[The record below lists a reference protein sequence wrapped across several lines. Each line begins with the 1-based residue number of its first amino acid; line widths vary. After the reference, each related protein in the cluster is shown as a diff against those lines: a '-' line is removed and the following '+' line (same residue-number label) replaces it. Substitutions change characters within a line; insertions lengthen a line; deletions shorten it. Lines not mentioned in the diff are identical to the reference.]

1 MNDYPASPA
10 DPSTGSGQRRQPIAP
25 TPSQPAGTTSSVS
38 VSLPKSVPTVTYAI
52 VGVTVAIYLL
62 QLASVYFAGYANT
75 LSQLDWLEAYG
86 AKINV
91 LIRAGQIWR
100 FLTPV
105 LLHGSIPH
113 IGFNMYALII
123 FGQGLERHFGHRRF
137 LLLYVLGTFT
147 GNVLSFLLSSG
158 YSVGAS
164 TAIFGLIGA
173 EGVFLLQNRKLFGSQ
188 FKGAI
193 GNIIFV
199 VVVNLFIG
207 LAPGID
213 DWGHV
218 GGLLGG
224 LIFAWFAGPR
234 WEVEGMYPALHL
246 TDKREPREVL
256 TGAAVVILIFGALAM
271 IGMLY
276 PIAP

>member
-1 MNDYPASPA
+1 MNEYPVSSPPPQPASSN
-10 DPSTGSGQRRQPIAP
+10 PSESTP
-25 TPSQPAGTTSSVS
+25 TAHP
-38 VSLPKSVPTVTYAI
+38 VSLSIPVSAPVVTYSIIGITIAAYLAQL
-52 VGVTVAIYLL
+52 GSVAI
-62 QLASVYFAGYANT
+62 FGYAN
-75 LSQLDWLEAYG
+75 SAAQLDWVEAYG
-86 AKINV
+86 AKINA
-91 LIRAGQIWR
+91 LIRAGELWR

-113 IGFNMYALII
+113 IAFNMYALYI
-123 FGQGLERHFGHRRF
+123 FGTGLERHFGHRRF
-137 LLLYVLGTFT
+137 LILYLLGAFT

-173 EGVFLLQNRKLFGSQ
+173 EGVFLYQNRKMFGSQ
-188 FKGAI
+188 FKSAI

-224 LIFAWFAGPR
+224 LIFSWFAGPL
-234 WEVEGMYPALHL
+234 WGVTGMYPALEL
-246 TDKREPREVL
+246 ADQREPRDVL

-271 IGMLY
+271 IGMFY
-276 PIAP
+276 PIVQ